1 MSSKHFALGIGIGAA
16 VGAGFALL
24 YAPQSG
30 VQTRKKIKR
39 SAEDASEYLEDA
51 AGYLKKQA
59 EYLSGE
65 AEKLVKRT
73 RSNVEYAIDQA
84 GDIVSGAVKTASR
97 LV

>member
-39 SAEDASEYLEDA
+39 SAEDA

>member
-1 MSSKHFALGIGIGAA
+1 MSSKHYALAMGIGAA
-16 VGAGFALL
+16 LGAGVALL

-59 EYLSGE
+59 EYLSDE
-65 AEKLVKRT
+65 AERLVKRT
-73 RSNVEYAIDQA
+73 RNNVEYAIDHA
-84 GDIVSGAVKTASR
+84 GGIVTGAVKTASR

>member
-1 MSSKHFALGIGIGAA
+1 MTSKHYVFALGIGAA
-16 VGAGFALL
+16 VGAGLALL

-39 SAEDASEYLEDA
+39 SAEDAAEYLEET
-51 AGYLKKQA
+51 AGTLKKQA
-59 EYLSGE
+59 EYLSSE

-73 RSNVEYAIDQA
+73 RNNVEYAIDQA